1 MANCAGFALVCL
13 QKWRCFYVGQGRK
26 FKGGAVWKSAKFREF
41 YREKIRYFEEF
52 LKFKSLKELN
62 KGGLRFF
69 NEANLAFDNAEA
81 VKILLE
87 NGLCELADECEFLR
101 KKAKIYEATE
111 VLKLKF

>member
-1 MANCAGFALVCL
+1 M
-13 QKWRCFYVGQGRK
+13 
-26 FKGGAVWKSAKFREF
+26 
-41 YREKIRYFEEF
+41 
-52 LKFKSLKELN
+52 
-62 KGGLRFF
+62 
-69 NEANLAFDNAEA
+69 AFDNAEA